1 MKSVSQIIA
10 HLKKL
15 ENTKKTRNKFSIE
28 ISYIAP
34 TLHIDVVSNQF
45 EELPTDSRHELLS
58 QKLKEACKVEGDY
71 IEVTTAGLPVSI
83 NTLTEFEALEKSKW
97 TRHSSQN
104 SWVSSFLKAESNNS
118 SPTSIK
124 PAIQYIHFYGYKG
137 GQARSSVLGLLAK
150 AMADDGHD
158 VLIVDADIEAP
169 SIDNLLGVFAE
180 DFNQSLMGLCGWG
193 SKIEPIAGAFSGKS
207 GGRIDV
213 IPCRPRGEFFDL
225 DFALLV
231 ATAPMDVRMYER
243 AARRLNSFIDESQKK
258 YDVIF
263 VDHRTGIAS
272 SVLPIIHELPGPSV
286 VFARTDSNLSTIP
299 SDLKR
304 VLRSIFASSPE
315 LPGAYVSFSLDT
327 NQKAEQILHGN
338 NARIREELL
347 SELASTVEERNKH
360 SSNDEEIATSS
371 GEMSENWI
379 DWYLD
384 RAMLDANLPDISK
397 LQADNIKSLYRLR
410 EVLGLPLG
418 KRSLKRSNPEHTG
431 ISQDLLLSVSGA
443 KDQGQFIHIPDV
455 ERLFVDGN
463 PYSYILGR
471 KGTGKTRLL
480 REIAVRSLG
489 TPVLV
494 ASDETTQPAMRS
506 QSVEANSWLSK
517 CNGNADTFWWS
528 LIDLATRGLS
538 TGMSV
543 KEMLAEALESNTKVS
558 ILSNPLKVKK
568 SILNLDKKHSL
579 LIDGLENLVPADQ
592 IKSFV
597 SGLFEVMASIQ
608 NDPQMSSRITIRA
621 FVREDLAADS
631 IQNVEQQMEGRL
643 LHLKWSSASI
653 LNFAVSRLPYLP
665 WINSKFKGV
674 CNEIL
679 RKNSE
684 IQRGTLPEQE
694 AMELLLKVFPSR
706 IRRNNLSTAT
716 FLRLY
721 FSDAGGDNTNKAT
734 FYPRLYLSFLQRLD
748 NLASQNSAPMTED
761 ARIISSLLNGAYD
774 EASSEFINETKQE
787 LTFLLALKYNN
798 KSSQS
803 REDDQSKVSK
813 FISAFDGLST
823 PFEYDEIVQALIKR
837 TSFTE
842 LSVRES
848 LRQMKAIRMFED
860 RPGFAG
866 WWRVGQLYKTG
877 LRMKY
882 VR

>member
-1 MKSVSQIIA
+1 MKSVSQTIA
-10 HLKKL
+10 HLRKL
-15 ENTKKTRNKFSIE
+15 GETRGAPSQFTIQIN
-28 ISYIAP
+28 YIAP
-34 TLHIDVVSNQF
+34 TLHIDVINNQF
-45 EELPTDSRHELLS
+45 ATLSIDERRELLS
-58 QKLKEACKVEGDY
+58 RKLTETSGIENYDIEASV
-71 IEVTTAGLPVSI
+71 AGLPVVI
-83 NTLTEFEALEKSKW
+83 NTLSKDEALEKTAW
-97 TRHSSQN
+97 TQHRSQN
-104 SWVSSFLKAESNNS
+104 SWVSSFLEEESKS
-118 SPTSIK
+118 RSKK
-124 PAIQYIHFYGYKG
+124 PQKLTHQYIHFYGYKG

-150 AMADDGHD
+150 LMADDGYD

-180 DFNQSLMGLCGWG
+180 DFNQSLMGVCGWG
-193 SKIEPIAGAFSGKS
+193 SEIKPIGGAYSGKN

-213 IPCRPRGEFFDL
+213 IPCRPRGESFDL

-243 AARRLNSFIDESQKK
+243 AARHLDSFIDGPDHK

-272 SVLPIIHELPGPSV
+272 SVLPILHELPGPSV

-304 VLRSIFASSPE
+304 VIRSIFSSSPE

-327 NQKAEQILHGN
+327 NQKTEQNFHGN
-338 NARIREELL
+338 SARIREALL
-347 SELASTVEERNKH
+347 SELAFTVEERNKH
-360 SSNDEEIATSS
+360 SSNSEEFNTSA

-384 RAMLDANLPDISK
+384 RAMLEPNLPDVTK
-397 LQADNIKSLYRLR
+397 LQSDNIASLNRLR

-418 KRSLKRSNPEHTG
+418 RRSTQIGSTG
-431 ISQDLLLSVSGA
+431 QSIASQDLFLSVSGA

-480 REIAVRSLG
+480 REVAVRALG

-517 CNGNADTFWWS
+517 CNGNASNFWWS
-528 LIDLATRGLS
+528 LIHLAVQGLS
-538 TGMSV
+538 TGQTV
-543 KEMLAEALESNTKVS
+543 KEMVTTALESPEKIS
-558 ILSNPLKVKK
+558 SLSNPLKAKK
-568 SILNLDKKHSL
+568 TILGLDKKHSL
-579 LIDGLENLVPADQ
+579 LVDGLENLVPADK

-597 SGLFEVMASIQ
+597 SGLFEAMASIQ
-608 NDPQMSSRITIRA
+608 NDPQMSSRLTIRA
-621 FVREDLAADS
+621 FVREDLASDS

-643 LHLKWSSASI
+643 LRLKWSSTSI

-665 WINSKFKGV
+665 WINSRFKEV
-674 CNEIL
+674 CNDIL
-679 RKNSE
+679 KKTSE
-684 IQRGTLPEQE
+684 IQRSTLPEQE
-694 AMELLLKVFPSR
+694 AMELLLRIFPSR

-721 FSDAGGDNTNKAT
+721 FSDAGGDDTNKAT
-734 FYPRLYLSFLQRLD
+734 FYPRLYLSFLQKLD
-748 NLASQNSAPMTED
+748 NLANQSNAPMTED
-761 ARIISSLLNGAYD
+761 GRIISSLLNNAYD

-787 LTFLLALKYNN
+787 LTFLLALTYN
-798 KSSQS
+798 KSTQP
-803 REDDQSKVSK
+803 REDDQAKVSK
-813 FISAFDGLST
+813 FVSAFDGLST
-823 PFEYDEIVQALIKR
+823 PFEYDQLVEDLVKR

>member
-1 MKSVSQIIA
+1 MKSVSQTIA
-10 HLKKL
+10 HLKQL
-15 ENTKKTRNKFSIE
+15 ESKKAARNNFTIQ
-28 ISYIAP
+28 INYIAP
-34 TLHIDVVSNQF
+34 TLHIDIVSDQF
-45 EELPTDSRHELLS
+45 ATLPIDSRRELLS
-58 QKLKEACKVEGDY
+58 QKLIEICRVEDDY
-71 IEVTTAGLPVSI
+71 IETSVVGLPVAI
-83 NTLTEFEALEKSKW
+83 NTLTKNEALEKAKW
-97 TRHSSQN
+97 TQHSSQN
-104 SWVSSFLKAESNNS
+104 SWVSSFLKMESK
-118 SPTSIK
+118 SPSKTALK
-124 PAIQYIHFYGYKG
+124 PTHQYIHFYGYKG

-150 AMADDGHD
+150 TMADDGYD

-193 SKIEPIAGAFSGKS
+193 SKIKPIAGAYSGKS

-213 IPCRPRGEFFDL
+213 IPCRPRGESFDL

-243 AARRLNSFIDESQKK
+243 AARRLNSFIDEPQNK
-258 YDVIF
+258 YDVVF

-304 VLRSIFASSPE
+304 VLRSIFSSSPE

-327 NQKAEQILHGN
+327 NQKAEQNFHGN
-338 NARIREELL
+338 SARIREALL
-347 SELASTVEERNKH
+347 SELAMTVEERSKS
-360 SSNDEEIATSS
+360 SSNTEEFTTST

-384 RAMLDANLPDISK
+384 RAMLETNLPDVTK
-397 LQADNIKSLYRLR
+397 LQSDNITSLNRLR
-410 EVLGLPLG
+410 EVVGLPLG
-418 KRSLKRSNPEHTG
+418 RRSPQMVNSEYTSV
-431 ISQDLLLSVSGA
+431 SQDLLLSVSGA

-455 ERLFVDGN
+455 ERLFVEGN

-480 REIAVRSLG
+480 REVAVRSLG

-517 CNGNADTFWWS
+517 CNGNANTFWWS
-528 LIDLATRGLS
+528 LIHLAVQGLS
-538 TGMSV
+538 AGRTV
-543 KEMLAEALESNTKVS
+543 KEMVATALESPSKIST
-558 ILSNPLKVKK
+558 LSNPLKFKK
-568 SILNLDKKHSL
+568 SVLDLEKKHSL
-579 LIDGLENLVPADQ
+579 LVDGLENLVPADQ

-621 FVREDLAADS
+621 FVREDLASDS

-643 LHLKWSSASI
+643 LRLKWSSTSI
-653 LNFAVSRLPYLP
+653 LNFAVSRLPHLP
-665 WINSKFKGV
+665 WMNFNFKEV

-679 RKNSE
+679 KKTSE
-684 IQRGTLPEQE
+684 IQRSTLPEQE
-694 AMELLLKVFPSR
+694 AMELLLKIFPSR

-721 FSDAGGDNTNKAT
+721 FSDAGGDDTNKAT
-734 FYPRLYLSFLQRLD
+734 FYPRLYLSFLQKLD
-748 NLASQNSAPMTED
+748 NLASQSSAPMTED
-761 ARIISSLLNGAYD
+761 TRIVSSLLNNAYD

-787 LTFLLALKYNN
+787 LTFLLALKYS
-798 KSSQS
+798 KPSQS
-803 REDDQSKVSK
+803 KEDDQAKVSK
-813 FISAFDGLST
+813 FVSAFDGLST
-823 PFEYDEIVQALIKR
+823 PFEYDQLVEDLVKR